1 MTDSTNK
8 NYMGLDGFF
17 WFFGRVVDRQDPLAL
32 GRVRVRVFGTHP
44 EDESLVPDDMLPWAI
59 PIQPITSAALFGV
72 GQSPTGMLQGT
83 HVFGFFADGKD
94 AQMPFILG
102 TVASGLGHYVR
113 QASSVLV
120 DGVTVVGDVV
130 SQAVTGAVEVIA
142 TEIGKKLP
150 DSFITKSA
158 TLGPIMMR
166 DLGLT
171 DFQAAGILGNLY
183 VESGIIPDRLEGKGT
198 LRGPCWPKGTV
209 RKGYGWAQWTN
220 NSEAT
225 PNNPG
230 RMDKFIQFVKDNFN
244 NYDIEKHAATDSHN
258 YKFLVYELTQGEM
271 KNILTRGGGRNNKW
285 IGLKN
290 TKTVEEATLD
300 FMKSFERPNA
310 ALSHVAERTNA
321 ATQAL
326 NAIRNASVPINST
339 GKPQV
344 KK

>member
-1 MTDSTNK
+1 MMEETK
-8 NYMGLDGFF
+8 NYMGMDGFF
-17 WFFGRVVDRQDPLAL
+17 WFFGKVVDRQDPLAL

-44 EDESLVPDDMLPWAI
+44 DDETLLPDDMLPWAI

-94 AQMPFILG
+94 AQMPFVLG
-102 TVASGLGHYVR
+102 TVASGLGHYVK
-113 QASSVLV
+113 QASSYLV
-120 DGVTVVGDVV
+120 DGVTAVGE
-130 SQAVTGAVEVIA
+130 TITNAVEQGVEIVA
-142 TEIGKKLP
+142 TEIFKKLP
-150 DSFITKSA
+150 DSFIAKSA
-158 TLGPIMMR
+158 TLGPILMR

-183 VESGIIPDRLEGKGT
+183 VESGVISDRLEGKGT
-198 LRGPCWPKGTV
+198 LRGPCWPRGTV

-220 NSEAT
+220 GSGAT

-230 RMDKFIQFVKDNFN
+230 RMDKFIDFVKTNFN
-244 NYDIEKHAATDSHN
+244 NYDIEKNAATDTQN
-258 YKFLVYELTQGEM
+258 YRFLIYELTKGEM

-285 IGLKN
+285 VGLKN

-300 FMKSFERPNA
+300 FMKSFERPNG
-310 ALSHVAERTNA
+310 ALAHVPERINA
-321 ATQAL
+321 ATGAL
-326 NAIRNASVPINST
+326 NSIRNASVPVNST